1 MRTREGGA
9 SATTAAYECIG
20 RETGPCVVEGWS
32 RTSGEDARETG
43 EGGDSSASRVEASD
57 QRAPARRSEILG
69 GVVNW

>member
-1 MRTREGGA
+1 MPQGRLPLSRSMRMRTREGGA

-43 EGGDSSASRVEASD
+43 EGGDSSAS
-57 QRAPARRSEILG
+57 G
-69 GVVNW
+69 GE